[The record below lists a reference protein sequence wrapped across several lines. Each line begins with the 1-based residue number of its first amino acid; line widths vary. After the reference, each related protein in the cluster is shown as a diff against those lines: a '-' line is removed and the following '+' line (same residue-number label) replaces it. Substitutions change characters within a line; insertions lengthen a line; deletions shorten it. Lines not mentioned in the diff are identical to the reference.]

1 MNNAAQTHANTQT
14 PKLTEKR
21 ITTKFTPQKRS
32 AEGH

>member
-1 MNNAAQTHANTQT
+1 MNNAAQIINTQT